1 MNELVVRTIAGVAMI
16 LITLGVAWVGGM
28 PFALLVAAAATAV
41 YWEWSRIV
49 TGWSVGWK
57 IGGFF
62 YCLIP
67 ALALLLIRE
76 QSGIGLA
83 LLIWVF
89 IVTWATDI
97 GGYAFGKTM
106 GRTKLAPAISPNKTW
121 EGLLGGMLAA
131 GLLGGLWAWSQGL
144 ASLLYW
150 LGPPMAVAAQAGDLF
165 ESAMK
170 RRAGVKDSG
179 TLLPG
184 HGGVFDRLDGLLVV
198 ATLTGV
204 AVYMGWL

>member
-1 MNELVVRTIAGVAMI
+1 MNELTIRTIAGIAMI
-16 LITLGVAWVGGM
+16 GITLAVAWVGGM

-49 TGWSVGWK
+49 TGWNIGWK

-67 ALALLLIRE
+67 AIALLWIRDRYA
-76 QSGIGLA
+76 QGFD
-83 LLIWVF
+83 LLLWVF

-121 EGLLGGMLAA
+121 EGLIGGMVAA
-131 GLLGGLWAWSQGL
+131 GLLGGLWAWTQGL
-144 ASLLYW
+144 DPLLYW
-150 LGPPMAVAAQAGDLF
+150 LGAPMAVAAQAGDLF
-165 ESAMK
+165 ESGMK

-198 ATLTGV
+198 ATAIGL